1 MAIMIILNYIS
12 YDGGN
17 KKMGKIVKIEDEAIK
32 KSLENTTRQYFAG
45 NLSKPQEIEFVRDER
60 LEIGIS
66 SYSDYKHEPTHVHS
80 VATEYQYMIS
90 GWTEYMD
97 VETGEIFEFRKG
109 DFYAIFPGTAY
120 AQRVKAGTNI
130 LFIKTPSINDK
141 QLIDISSE
149 QEKWLIEKMKTV
161 RTDFFYCEDAPEA
174 NSIKPAAAVAILN
187 SKRELLMLHRKD
199 NKKWTM
205 PGGTLEFGESMVD
218 CALRE
223 VKEESGL
230 NIEIK
235 DIIGTYTDPNVRV
248 AYSDGEVRQE
258 FTIVY
263 YGETKDF
270 DVRLDEESSQFIWVP
285 LDEVNNLPLTDS
297 QKRRI
302 DDVIVYLETGKKA
315 FG

>member
-1 MAIMIILNYIS
+1 MEEQE
-12 YDGGN
+12 
-17 KKMGKIVKIEDEAIK
+17 MGKIVKIENETIK

-45 NLSKPQEIEFVRDER
+45 NLSKPQEIKFVRDER

-66 SYSDYKHEPTHVHS
+66 SYSDFKYEPTHVHS

-97 VETGEIFEFRKG
+97 VETGEIHEFKKG
-109 DFYAIFPGTAY
+109 DFYAILPGTAY
-120 AQRVKAGTNI
+120 AQRVKTGTNI

-141 QLIDISSE
+141 QLVEITAE
-149 QEKWLIEKMKTV
+149 QEKWLTEKMKTV
-161 RTDFFYCEDAPEA
+161 RTDFFYDEKAPLP

-187 SKRELLMLHRKD
+187 SKKELLMLHRKD

-230 NIEIK
+230 NVEIK
-235 DIIGTYTDPNVRV
+235 DIIGTYTDPNIRV

-263 YGETKDF
+263 YGEAYGF
-270 DVRLDEESSQFIWVP
+270 DVKLDEESSNYVWVS
-285 LDEVNNLPLTDS
+285 LEKVMNLPLADS
-297 QKRRI
+297 QRRRI
-302 DDVIVYLETGKKA
+302 IDVITYLETGKKVL
-315 FG
+315 G

>member
-1 MAIMIILNYIS
+1 
-12 YDGGN
+12 
-17 KKMGKIVKIEDEAIK
+17 MGKIIKIINSDILKALK
-32 KSLENTTRQYFAG
+32 NTTRQYFVG
-45 NLSKPQEIEFVRDER
+45 NLSKPQEIMFIKDER

-66 SYSDYKHEPTHVHS
+66 NYPVYQSEPTHRHE

-97 VETGEIFEFRKG
+97 VDSGEVYEFRKG
-109 DFYAIFPGTAY
+109 DFYAIEPGTTY
-120 AQRVKAGTNI
+120 SQRVKVGTSI
-130 LFIKTPSINDK
+130 LFIKVPSVNDK
-141 QLIDISSE
+141 QLVEISNDQLRWL
-149 QEKWLIEKMKTV
+149 QEKMRTV
-161 RTDFFYCEDAPEA
+161 RTDYYYRDDAPVA

-187 SKRELLMLHRKD
+187 SRRELLMLHRMD

-205 PGGTLEFGESMVD
+205 PGGTLEFGESMTE

-230 NIEIK
+230 DVQIK
-235 DIIGTYTDPNVRV
+235 DIIGTYTDPNIRI

-263 YGETKDF
+263 YGEALDY
-270 DVRLDEESSQFIWVP
+270 DVCLDDESSQFQWIP
-285 LDEVNNLPLTDS
+285 LEEVIRLPLADS

-302 DDVIVYLETGKKA
+302 EDVLSYLANGSRKMI
-315 FG
+315 

>member
-1 MAIMIILNYIS
+1 
-12 YDGGN
+12 
-17 KKMGKIVKIEDEAIK
+17 MGKIIKIENKEIQ

-45 NLSKPQEIEFVRDER
+45 NLSKPQEIQFIRDER

-66 SYSDYKHEPTHVHS
+66 SYPKHISEPTHVHS

-97 VETGEIFEFRKG
+97 VETGEIYEFRKG
-109 DFYAIFPGTAY
+109 DFYAILPETAY

-141 QLIDISSE
+141 QIVEISE
-149 QEKWLIEKMKTV
+149 DQEKWLSEKMKTV
-161 RTDFFYCEDAPEA
+161 RTDYFYRDDAPEA
-174 NSIKPAAAVAILN
+174 NSIKPAAAVAIIN
-187 SKRELLMLHRKD
+187 DRKELLMLHRKD

-205 PGGTLEFGESMVD
+205 PGGTMEFGESMTD

-230 NIEIK
+230 NVEIK
-235 DIIGTYTDPNVRV
+235 DIIGTYTDPNIRV
-248 AYSDGEVRQE
+248 GYSDGEVRQE

-263 YGETKDF
+263 YGEVQGY
-270 DVRLDEESSQFIWVP
+270 DVKLDEESNNYVWVSFDQV
-285 LDEVNNLPLTDS
+285 LELPLADS
-297 QKRRI
+297 QRRRLI
-302 DDVIVYLETGKKA
+302 DVMAYLENGKKA
-315 FG
+315 LV

>member
-1 MAIMIILNYIS
+1 
-12 YDGGN
+12 
-17 KKMGKIVKIEDEAIK
+17 MGKIIKIENKEIR

-45 NLSKPQEIEFVRDER
+45 NLSKPQEIEFIRDER

-66 SYSDYKHEPTHVHS
+66 SYPRHISEPTHVHS
-80 VATEYQYMIS
+80 IATEYQYMIS

-97 VETGEIFEFRKG
+97 VETGEIYEFKTG
-109 DFYAIFPGTAY
+109 DFYAIFPETAY

-141 QLIDISSE
+141 QLLDISEE
-149 QEKWLIEKMKTV
+149 QEKWLSEKMKTV
-161 RTDFFYCEDAPEA
+161 RTDYFYRDDAPEA
-174 NSIKPAAAVAILN
+174 NSIKPAAAVAIIN
-187 SKRELLMLHRKD
+187 DRQELLMLHRKD

-205 PGGTLEFGESMVD
+205 PGGTMEFGESMTD

-230 NIEIK
+230 NVEIK
-235 DIIGTYTDPNVRV
+235 DIIGTYTDPNIRV

-263 YGETKDF
+263 YGEVQGY
-270 DVRLDEESSQFIWVP
+270 DVKLDEESSNYVWVSFDKV
-285 LDEVNNLPLTDS
+285 LELPLADS
-297 QKRRI
+297 QRRRLI
-302 DDVIVYLETGKKA
+302 DVMDYLGNGKKA
-315 FG
+315 LV

>member
-1 MAIMIILNYIS
+1 
-12 YDGGN
+12 
-17 KKMGKIVKIEDEAIK
+17 MGKIVKIENETIK
-32 KSLENTTRQYFAG
+32 KALENTTRQYFAG

-66 SYSDYKHEPTHVHS
+66 SYPDYKHEPTHVHS

-90 GWTEYMD
+90 GWTQYMD
-97 VETGEIFEFRKG
+97 VETGEIYEFRKG
-109 DFYAIFPGTAY
+109 DFYTILPGTAY
-120 AQRVKAGTNI
+120 AQRVKAGTDI

-141 QLIDISSE
+141 QLVDITAE
-149 QEKWLIEKMKTV
+149 QKSWLTERMKTV
-161 RTDFFYCEDAPEA
+161 RTDFFHRDDAPKA

-187 SKRELLMLHRKD
+187 ENRELLMLHRKD

-230 NIEIK
+230 SVEIK
-235 DIIGTYTDPNVRV
+235 DIIGTYTDPNIRV

-263 YGETKDF
+263 YGETNNFTVK
-270 DVRLDEESSQFIWVP
+270 LDEESSNFVWVP
-285 LDEVNNLPLTDS
+285 LDQIKELPLADS
-297 QKRRI
+297 QRRRI
-302 DDVIVYLETGKKA
+302 ADVITYLETGKKA
-315 FG
+315 LG